1 MRLSAV
7 GITVGPFVLLG
18 DCSGCGCAPLTCQYQ
33 HQYQYQSMGQ
43 THLRHKASEPIYR
56 SLAISRDKPGA
67 AQLLLPV
74 LPVLNFTA

>member
-1 MRLSAV
+1 
-7 GITVGPFVLLG
+7 
-18 DCSGCGCAPLTCQYQ
+18 
-33 HQYQYQSMGQ
+33 MGQ

-56 SLAISRDKPGA
+56 SLAIGRDKPGA